1 MAIDPATAKLL
12 AKLAIDAVTDAE
24 KRRRILIM
32 ILAPTIG
39 LLLLVAFIVYLL
51 TSPLSLFASWF
62 LPSELKLVEDVQK
75 DYGYNQSIGIYER
88 DYIDGSGIDYGDI
101 VFTDGATAVI
111 YFNQLD
117 EKYANKPYGT
127 DNIGGYGC
135 GPTSLAIV
143 VSSLT
148 DRIVDPVEMAEWS
161 VANGGWCAGNGSYH
175 SLIPNCARAFG
186 LNVEG
191 DVQNT
196 PQKIIDALSSG
207 KLVIA
212 LMAKGHFTSGG
223 HFIVLRGVT
232 ADGKILVADPAS
244 KSRSEKAWDFDII
257 LKEARKGAA
266 AGGAFWICS
275 P

>member
-51 TSPLSLFASWF
+51 TSPLSLFASWL